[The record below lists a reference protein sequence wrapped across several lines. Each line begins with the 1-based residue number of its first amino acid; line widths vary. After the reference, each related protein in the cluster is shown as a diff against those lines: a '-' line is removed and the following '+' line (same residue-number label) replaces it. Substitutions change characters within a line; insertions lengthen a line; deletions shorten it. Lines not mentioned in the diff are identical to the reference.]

1 MKYGSSKSQIKAL
14 NYFQFSLRKDLN
26 PEGKLKNMKISP
38 LHNKLQVKNQERGK
52 IRSENKE
59 IYILSL
65 FITGMTSNSL
75 NAVGNIKAICEKY
88 LKNRY
93 ELEVIDIYQQPD
105 LALTEDLIAIPVL
118 IKRFPLP
125 ESRMIGDLSSI
136 EEVLIGLNLNN

>member
-1 MKYGSSKSQIKAL
+1 
-14 NYFQFSLRKDLN
+14 
-26 PEGKLKNMKISP
+26 MKISP